1 MEVMCYNN
9 RINCVTTQNATSTT
23 AQGGDEMA
31 GKEFENESVKSK
43 ILHAA
48 AKLFLSVGYEQAT
61 IVKIAEEA
69 GVNRGSVIYFF
80 KNKENIV
87 SELVAYVL
95 EGQFKATTEFLNSKT
110 DDRILFYAA
119 ETTLQLYIAE
129 SSEHM
134 REMYNVAYSLPGS
147 SGVIYR
153 TITGKLEH
161 IFKEYLPDWETK
173 DFYEREIASAGVM
186 RNHMSVPCDMYF
198 TMDRQVRSF
207 LESTFLLYRVPDEK
221 IAEAVEFVRQFPW
234 EQIAAGVIA
243 NMLAYLESKT

>member
-1 MEVMCYNN
+1 MAE
-9 RINCVTTQNATSTT
+9 QT
-23 AQGGDEMA
+23 AEL
-31 GKEFENESVKSK
+31 ESVRSK

-48 AKLFLSVGYEQAT
+48 AKLFLSIGYEQST

-87 SELVAYVL
+87 CELVAFVL
-95 EGQFKATTEFLNSKT
+95 EGQFKAITEFLEGKT
-110 DDRILFYAA
+110 KDKILFYAA

-129 SSEHM
+129 STEHM
-134 REMYNVAYSLPGS
+134 REMYNVAYSMPRS
-147 SGVIYR
+147 SAVIYHK
-153 TITGKLEH
+153 ITEKLEY
-161 IFKEYLPDWETK
+161 IFKEYLPGWETK

-198 TMDRQVRSF
+198 TMERKVRGF

-221 IAEAVEFVRQFPW
+221 IAEAIEFVSRFDW
-234 EQIAAGVIA
+234 KTIAQDVIDH
-243 NMLAYLESKT
+243 MLAYLESQT